1 MDYCIGG
8 VELSILDNFDD
19 KLNNILKIK
28 KDYYEEA
35 CILMYVYIDYLVQFS
50 NKKHNDSYHNRENFR
65 HFIMNYSG
73 KADLLRYIQ
82 MDRLINHFNESEE
95 KRRKYGHYL
104 EPYKGKLALIKD
116 GAELEITN
124 FFKIDDVED
133 IDKGFFLNYTIA
145 NRIYEFRNFAVHEY
159 HNKVYKDLDSNEP
172 LLIFVSNIEES
183 QEGWYSMLYPFEF
196 LYEILYNCYQKV
208 REDYKDFVRDK
219 YNGLF
224 KDEI

>member
-1 MDYCIGG
+1 M
-8 VELSILDNFDD
+8 SILDHFDE
-19 KLNNILKIK
+19 KLNNILKIRE
-28 KDYYEEA
+28 DHYDEA
-35 CILMYVYIDYLVQFS
+35 CILIYVYIEYLALFS
-50 NKKHNDSYHNRENFR
+50 NRKYNDNYHNKENFR
-65 HFIMNYSG
+65 HFIINYSG

-82 MDRLINHFNESEE
+82 MDRLINHFNETEE
-95 KRRKYGHYL
+95 IGRKYGHYL
-104 EPYKGKLALIKD
+104 EPYIEKLELIKE
-116 GAELEITN
+116 GGELGVTN
-124 FFKIDDVED
+124 FLNIDDIEEK
-133 IDKGFFLNYTIA
+133 DKGFFLNYTIA

-159 HNKVYKDLDSNEP
+159 HNKVYEDLDSNEP